1 MDPRASHD
9 LVVEMLRCCNSTI
22 DPRNVVQKRATSPNH
37 HDRAKRHGIYFPA
50 KGSFESKWNFA
61 DDESTWE
68 FSAPVASYP
77 RCDSTNTVSS
87 SSSTPAQD
95 IVLRYRAGL
104 PPLLRSTKSSDT
116 SSNSDASYRTAPTNA
131 SRSSGRSSPVL
142 DDAAL
147 NSKVRH
153 RQSRCDAL
161 ARAVSLLI
169 LLIGPSDRLL
179 TPSSRRL
186 WLL

>member
-1 MDPRASHD
+1 MDPRTSND
-9 LVVEMLRCCNSTI
+9 LVVQMLRCCNSTVN
-22 DPRNVVQKRATSPNH
+22 PRNGVQKRATSPNR
-37 HDRAKRHGIYFPA
+37 HDRAKRYGIYFPA
-50 KGSFESKWNFA
+50 KASFQSRWNFA

-104 PPLLRSTKSSDT
+104 PPLLRSSTSSETSSD
-116 SSNSDASYRTAPTNA
+116 SGASYRTAPTNG
-131 SRSSGRSSPVL
+131 SRSSGKSSPESEEG
-142 DDAAL
+142 AAL

-169 LLIGPSDRLL
+169 LLIGPSD
-179 TPSSRRL
+179 
-186 WLL
+186 

>member
-1 MDPRASHD
+1 MDPRTSHD
-9 LVVEMLRCCNSTI
+9 LVVEMLRYCNGTVN
-22 DPRNVVQKRATSPNH
+22 PRDVVQKRATSPNRH
-37 HDRAKRHGIYFPA
+37 AHAKRHGIYFPA
-50 KGSFESKWNFA
+50 KASFESKWNFA

-77 RCDSTNTVSS
+77 RCGSTNTFSS

-104 PPLLRSTKSSDT
+104 PPLLRPSTSSETSSD
-116 SSNSDASYRTAPTNA
+116 SDASYRTAPTNV
-131 SRSSGRSSPVL
+131 SRSSGRSSP
-142 DDAAL
+142 DAAAI

-161 ARAVSLLI
+161 ARAVSLLV
-169 LLIGPSDRLL
+169 LLN
-179 TPSSRRL
+179 
-186 WLL
+186 